1 MDLYASEQLLHHHDP
16 YIKANIARALADLN
30 ASAITTTPLMDGQF
44 RGARAYPSEAAQQQ
58 AFLND
63 QRLQPRAIPA
73 EFESKYNYPAG
84 SFLLMIPFVW
94 AGLRD
99 MRFLYAI
106 AILLMT
112 WYIARKLPRGF
123 APLVPFM
130 LLADVPLIIMTAGGQ
145 PDPLY
150 GIFLLISFGE
160 WQRRWASP
168 IAFGLSLA
176 IKQLAWFF
184 IPFYLVLIARR
195 CGMREAA
202 RRSAVM
208 GGVFLLLNGPF
219 ILASPSGY
227 ISSVSAP
234 MSDPMFPLGVGIVSL
249 FVANVLPMVSKLAFT
264 LAELGAWAG
273 GTLASS
279 RLSRL
284 SPAAAAVLAAL
295 PLFFAYRSL
304 LNYFYLVPLLTL
316 GILLAEQRRDATKM
330 QAAPATGPLRIPRGD

>member
-1 MDLYASEQLLHHHDP
+1 MDLYAAEQVLHHHNP
-16 YIKANIARALADLN
+16 YLKANIVRALADLDVP
-30 ASAITTTPLMDGQF
+30 AITTTPLMDGQF

-63 QRLQPRAIPA
+63 QHLQPRAIPA

-84 SFLLMIPFVW
+84 SFLLMLPFVW

-99 MRFLYAI
+99 MRFLYTI
-106 AILLMT
+106 AILLMA
-112 WYIARKLPRGF
+112 WYIAHRLPRGF
-123 APLVPFM
+123 TPLVPF
-130 LLADVPLIIMTAGGQ
+130 LVLADVPLIIMTAGGQ

-150 GIFLLISFGE
+150 GVFLLVGFAES
-160 WQRRWASP
+160 QRRWTSP

-184 IPFYLVLIARR
+184 IPFYLVLIAQRY
-195 CGMREAA
+195 GAREAL

-219 ILASPSGY
+219 IIASPSAY
-227 ISSVSAP
+227 VASISAP
-234 MSDPMFPLGVGIVSL
+234 MSDPMFPLGIGIVSL

-273 GTLASS
+273 GALASW
-279 RLSRL
+279 RLPRL

-316 GILLAEQRRDATKM
+316 GILLAEQRRDAASP
-330 QAAPATGPLRIPRGD
+330 QLPAQG